1 MQTIRLAQRKDYR
14 CVMSHRSGES
24 EDSFIADFAVAM
36 NMGQI
41 KTGATSR
48 SERNAKYNRL
58 LEIERETDEFLG
70 NQI

>member
-1 MQTIRLAQRKDYR
+1 
-14 CVMSHRSGES
+14 
-24 EDSFIADFAVAM
+24 M
-36 NMGQI
+36 NTGQI

-70 NQI
+70 NKI